1 MKDQKDQ
8 TFNPYIRMA
17 YEDRHMSTSK
27 YNLMLFVSFF
37 DFANN
42 SLVVYTTRERSHTH
56 TRFHS
61 WDGVFFSSDEYL
73 KPLDLRKQIQI
84 RQQSM

>member
-56 TRFHS
+56 TPALTV
-61 WDGVFFSSDEYL
+61 GTEFFFL
-73 KPLDLRKQIQI
+73 LTNI
-84 RQQSM
+84 